1 MYPLGLGGQ
10 RGLEKFRRP
19 RRQARPGSGWGGSR
33 GCGEPT
39 WVLTRG
45 REATGG
51 RVRRRLAAA
60 AAAGGVTPAS
70 WQLGPGNK
78 RKGKL
83 RGVLG
88 QAGAARVGV
97 ASGRRVELAVGTTGG
112 DNGGLVARYQGQC
125 TRRRARLLL

>member
-1 MYPLGLGGQ
+1 MYPLGLGGR

-19 RRQARPGSGWGGSR
+19 RQRARPWSGWGGSR
-33 GCGEPT
+33 GCGELT
-39 WVLTRG
+39 WVLSCG
-45 REATGG
+45 GEATGG
-51 RVRRRLAAA
+51 RVRRRLAA

-78 RKGKL
+78 RRGKL

-112 DNGGLVARYQGQC
+112 DNGGLAARYQGQC